1 MTETAPGARRS
12 RDVGPSGHGTPCR
25 APVCPH
31 VAPSAVDVPRARL
44 EPREEILDAAACLFV
59 ERGFAVT
66 PPRAIAEAAGIR
78 EPLIR
83 YHFPAGK
90 DEILAELLQRSIQP
104 RLDNLEKIEDLRAA
118 TATEPETLLYALAVL
133 DMRALARAPHN
144 SGALVRQAEVQHQ
157 GVGAPFRAA
166 HDELLTAYTRLAGQ
180 VRDTAPS
187 TALPARANDFL
198 GLMVLHQ
205 VEGVIELRS
214 QGSRINADHERSVAA
229 ACLLLCGADPARINE
244 IAARAADLI
253 RAEEA

>member
-1 MTETAPGARRS
+1 MSEPFPGTRRS
-12 RDVGPSGHGTPCR
+12 RDTEPSTRETAWGSAGRPDEGPS
-25 APVCPH
+25 
-31 VAPSAVDVPRARL
+31 VADQPRPRL
-44 EPREEILDAAACLFV
+44 EPSEEILDAAACLFV
-59 ERGFAVT
+59 ERGFAAT
-66 PPRAIAEAAGIR
+66 PTRDIAEAAGIR
-78 EPLIR
+78 EALIR
-83 YHFPAGK
+83 YHYPAGK
-90 DEILAELLQRSIQP
+90 DEILAELLQRSIRP
-104 RLDNLEKIEDLRAA
+104 RLDNVEKIEDLRAA

-133 DMRALARAPHN
+133 DMRALARATHN